1 MRWIVYII
9 AGWVVVSFVIGAIIG
24 HLVTRNPHVQR
35 SDEEAV
41 EAGGEPDTE
50 VRRTRRTA

>member
-9 AGWVVVSFVIGAIIG
+9 VGWVVVSFVIGAIIG
-24 HLVTRNPHVQR
+24 HVVTRHPLAQR

-41 EAGGEPDTE
+41 DADEDAEAEL
-50 VRRTRRTA
+50 RRTKRSA